1 MGAEDLKDAKPH
13 ETAQLLGGTAIKP
26 KGWDRTGLEAVKY
39 LIWNPDTGEILTR
52 TPLSWLKITTFY
64 IIYYSCLAGFWAA
77 AMAIFWQTLP
87 NPWEGPKWTQNS
99 SIIGTNP
106 GLGAKPPNS
115 DKLIDSSIYKFSLK
129 DTALECP
136 PGRTWKEGGPCGEG
150 DTTADWITRMNK
162 FLDNKDK
169 IGTVRGYE
177 EDGTEIKDEIK
188 DLKDCDNDDEIKNDP
203 RVGVPNCKYDM
214 EPIKTA
220 CGKYFGYRSSDGTA
234 NISPCIFLKFNTIWG
249 WPQLPQKPVRIDINA
264 LKDPKHDDYEQYLE
278 MTPALKKKIEAI
290 YEEKDEDKLNYIWV
304 DCHGRYPAD
313 KEVLENNIEYIA
325 SGDENQGISLKYFP
339 YQGTA
344 YGVPIVAVKFKEL
357 PVGQLVHV
365 ECRAWFHGVRHSSRD
380 KEGLTQF
387 ELLVTA

>member
-115 DKLIDSSIYKFSLK
+115 DKLIDSSIYKFSLSDK
-129 DTALECP
+129 ELECP
-136 PGRTWKEGGPCGEG
+136 EGRTWKEGGPCGEG
-150 DTTADWITRMNK
+150 DTTADWIHRMQE
-162 FLDNKDK
+162 FVDNKDK
-169 IGTVRGYE
+169 NGTVRGYE
-177 EDGTEIKDEIK
+177 EDGTKIMDTESLEE
-188 DLKDCDNDDEIKNDP
+188 CDGLKNDP
-203 RVGVPNCKYDM
+203 RVGVKNCKYDM
-214 EPIKTA
+214 TEINTA
-220 CGKYFGYRSSDGTA
+220 CGEYFGYVSTDGTT
-234 NISPCIFLKFNTIWG
+234 ISPCIFLKFNTIWG
-249 WPQLPQKPVRIDINA
+249 WPQLPQKPVRIDKNA
-264 LKDPKHDDYEQYLE
+264 LTDPKHDDYDQYQQ
-278 MTPALKKKIEAI
+278 MTKALRTRILAA
-290 YEEKDEDKLNYIWV
+290 YEEKNATKLENMLNHIWV

-344 YGVPIVAVKFKEL
+344 YGVPIVAVKFTKL

>member
-129 DTALECP
+129 DTELDCP
-136 PGRTWKEGGPCGEG
+136 KGRPWKEGGPCGEG
-150 DTTADWITRMNK
+150 DTTADWIKRMNK
-162 FLDNKDK
+162 FVDNKNK

-177 EDGTEIKDEIK
+177 EDGTEIKDEIET
-188 DLKDCDNDDEIKNDP
+188 LVDCKKLNNDP

-214 EPIKTA
+214 TDIETA
-220 CGKYFGYRSSDGTA
+220 CGPNFGYVSLDGKT
-234 NISPCIFLKFNTIWG
+234 ISPCIFLKFNTIWG
-249 WPQLPQKPVRIDINA
+249 WPQLPQKPVRIDKNA
-264 LKDPKHDDYEQYLE
+264 LTDPKHDDYDQYQQ
-278 MTPALKKKIEAI
+278 MTKALRTRILAA
-290 YEEKDEDKLNYIWV
+290 YEEKNATKLENMLNHIWV

-344 YGVPIVAVKFKEL
+344 YGVPIVAVKFTKL